1 MSFVKDMLRARYD
14 RHHMPPE
21 HYPDMEGRYDRARRD
36 YESDYARRDYRRGD
50 YTHQEPRYDSRGRD
64 YEYDRERSDYRGY
77 DMRRSDYGDMR
88 RSDYSTDS
96 SEMTYGKLS
105 RKDVEKW
112 SEKLENS
119 DGTRGKHFKKDQVEH
134 VVKQIGA
141 DVHRYGGEEIFCMA
155 MNMMY
160 ADYCGVAKKFG
171 ADTPLFY
178 AEMAKAFL
186 EDKDFKGEPEEKRWL
201 YYKCIVESEN

>member
-1 MSFVKDMLRARYD
+1 MSFVKDMLKARYD

-21 HYPDMEGRYDRARRD
+21 MYPDMEGRYDRARRD

-50 YTHQEPRYDSRGRD
+50 STYQEPRYDSRSRD

-77 DMRRSDYGDMR
+77 DMRMDSR
-88 RSDYSTDS
+88 RDYSTDS
-96 SEMTYGKLS
+96 SEMTYGKMS
-105 RKDVEKW
+105 HKDIEKW
-112 SEKLENS
+112 CEKLENS
-119 DGTRGKHFKKDQVEH
+119 DGTRGKHFKKEHVDH
-134 VVKQIGA
+134 VVKQLGV

-186 EDKDFKGEPEEKRWL
+186 EDKDFKGEPEEKLWL

>member
-1 MSFVKDMLRARYD
+1 MSFVKDMLKARYD
-14 RHHMPPE
+14 RHRMPPE
-21 HYPDMEGRYDRARRD
+21 MYPDMEERYDRARRD
-36 YESDYARRDYRRGD
+36 YESDYARRDYRRSD
-50 YTHQEPRYDSRGRD
+50 STYQEPRYDSRRRD

-77 DMRRSDYGDMR
+77 DMRGSDYRGY
-88 RSDYSTDS
+88 DYSKDS
-96 SEMTYGKLS
+96 SQMTYGKMS
-105 RKDVEKW
+105 QEDIEKW

-119 DGTRGKHFKKDQVEH
+119 DGTRGKHFKKDQIEH
-134 VVKQIGA
+134 VAKQIGF
-141 DVHRYGGEEIFCMA
+141 DMHRVGGEKVFCMA

-186 EDKDFKGEPEEKRWL
+186 EDKDFKGEPEEKLWL